1 MSSSDRRSGS
11 IPPHHRRLAIWVA
24 AGFFVV
30 LLGAGLLLKLA
41 AGVGIPWFWIIVTPV
56 FATGLIALFLWV
68 RLSD

>member
-1 MSSSDRRSGS
+1 M
-11 IPPHHRRLAIWVA
+11 
-24 AGFFVV
+24 
-30 LLGAGLLLKLA
+30 LLGAGLLLELA